1 MDEKNMIAK
10 VVFDSQ
16 AAANAAMNCAHLKR
30 VGETL
35 LDLSYQPYSV
45 RNSSHTNKDLLLK
58 TNDSG
63 LPLTV
68 LCECFCVVE
77 MENSMGS
84 VQLSKSPRPDC
95 WCSRNKYYVTIEPH
109 PHVFCHTKVYHRK
122 SNYWRIGR
130 DK

>member
-45 RNSSHTNKDLLLK
+45 RNSSHTITKISFVENKRLWAAANC
-58 TNDSG
+58 T
-63 LPLTV
+63 
-68 LCECFCVVE
+68 
-77 MENSMGS
+77 M
-84 VQLSKSPRPDC
+84 
-95 WCSRNKYYVTIEPH
+95 
-109 PHVFCHTKVYHRK
+109 
-122 SNYWRIGR
+122 
-130 DK
+130 